1 MHAPHSIES
10 KTDSGAMPAACCV
23 EAESENVPLGIV
35 TLARK
40 VSAGGEGW
48 NQQFCFAVNS

>member
-1 MHAPHSIES
+1 
-10 KTDSGAMPAACCV
+10 MPAACCV